1 MSNKHLL
8 ANIKWLGHAGFFIS
22 DKAGIYI
29 DPYNLG
35 FPDVGDM
42 VLVTHEHARHCVPD
56 EIKWL
61 RKGSTVI
68 VVPTQCADKFQ
79 GDIRTVKAG
88 DMITVKGVKIE
99 VQPAFTPSNPR
110 HQKDSGGLGYIITM
124 SDGIRVYHT
133 GDTGLIPEMKEGIA
147 DVVLI
152 PIGGET
158 TMDAVQAAAAVNI
171 MKPKIAV
178 PMHWVSGKDG
188 QAEAERFRS
197 LCETEVEIL
206 KPVR

>member
-1 MSNKHLL
+1 MTNKGLL
-8 ANIKWLGHAGFFIS
+8 MNIRWLGHAGFLLKE
-22 DKAGIYI
+22 KAGIYI

-35 FPDVGDM
+35 FPDIGDM
-42 VLVTHEHARHCVPD
+42 VLVTHNHPRHCVPD

-68 VVPTQCADKFQ
+68 VVPEQCADKFE
-79 GDIRTVKAG
+79 GDVRIVKAG
-88 DMITVKGVKIE
+88 DEISVKGVKIE
-99 VQPAFTPSNPR
+99 VIPSYTTENQRHPR
-110 HQKDSGGLGYIITM
+110 ENGGVGFIITL

-133 GDTGLIPEMKEGIA
+133 GDTSIIPEMKEGIA

-158 TMDAVQAAAAVNI
+158 GMDATQAATAVNI

-178 PMHWVSGKDG
+178 PMHWTPDKAGK
-188 QAEAERFRS
+188 AEAEIFRS
-197 LCETEVEIL
+197 LCEYEVEVL
-206 KPVR
+206 KLLR

>member
-1 MSNKHLL
+1 MSNKNLL
-8 ANIKWLGHAGFFIS
+8 KNIKWLGHAGFLINE
-22 DKAGIYI
+22 KAGIYI

-42 VLVTHEHARHCVPD
+42 VLVTHDHARHCVPE

-68 VVPTQCADKFQ
+68 VVPEQCADKFQ

-88 DMITVKGVKIE
+88 DVITVKGVKIE
-99 VQPAFTPSNPR
+99 VLPAYTTANPR
-110 HQKDSGGLGYIITM
+110 HSKESGGLGYIITM

-133 GDTGLIPEMKEGIA
+133 GDTSLIPEMKEGIA
-147 DVVLI
+147 DIVLI

-158 TMDAVQAAAAVNI
+158 SMDAAQAAAAVNK

-178 PMHWVSGKDG
+178 PMHWLPGKEG
-188 QAEAERFRS
+188 QAEAERFCS
-197 LCETEVEIL
+197 LCETEAVIL